1 MVSISKTFLFL
12 SLVVFQSH
20 KKAFFPT
27 TSFKIAEPPDCVLY
41 PRRNMSFGDKISWS
55 NIANYLNFLPKK
67 VLFQ

>member
-1 MVSISKTFLFL
+1 MFHIHDVSQNALILTTRSNTR
-12 SLVVFQSH
+12 H
-20 KKAFFPT
+20 AIT

-67 VLFQ
+67 HFFQ